1 MNTPTW
7 MHSLLVARRAA
18 ITCLLPLALTGCFT
32 PDADP
37 PGQLDARPGIQSPV
51 RPAGQKEA
59 PRKASADDTRR
70 ALSGQWAR
78 GTLRRV
84 QDGDSLIIRG
94 ADGLDYTLRLS
105 GIDAP
110 ERSQP
115 FANRARQHLLTLTQG
130 QQLSYLATKRDQYG
144 RLVVLLRAT
153 PAAPLPRRDAT
164 GSKEKGARQGSGW
177 TDTETRQSREV
188 AGAGHAETSERLGKT
203 GRTQTRRGKPI
214 DVNQAMLDAGLA
226 WYFWR
231 FESDLPAEKRAPYRA
246 AEAAARKAR
255 RGLWSEPGPQAPWDF
270 RRQKREEQAARKQAR
285 E

>member
-1 MNTPTW
+1 MNTPAW
-7 MHSLLVARRAA
+7 MHSPLIARQATIA
-18 ITCLLPLALTGCFT
+18 CLLLPLALAGCFI

-37 PGQLDARPGIQSPV
+37 PGQLESRPGIQSPA
-51 RPAGQKEA
+51 RSTGKKEA
-59 PRKASADDTRR
+59 SRKASADDTRR
-70 ALSGQWAR
+70 ALTGHWISA
-78 GTLRRV
+78 TLRRV

-115 FANRARQHLLTLTQG
+115 FANRARQHLQALTTG
-130 QQLSYLATKRDQYG
+130 KPLSYLAAKRDQYG
-144 RLVVLLRAT
+144 RLVVLLRAA
-153 PAAPLPRRDAT
+153 PAENAART
-164 GSKEKGARQGSGW
+164 HEKEN
-177 TDTETRQSREV
+177 
-188 AGAGHAETSERLGKT
+188 H
-203 GRTQTRRGKPI
+203 TQPI

-231 FESDLPAEKRAPYRA
+231 HESDLPAEKRSPYRA

-270 RRQKREEQAARKQAR
+270 RNQKREAQAARKKAHEQVQ

>member
-37 PGQLDARPGIQSPV
+37 PGQLDARPAIQ
-51 RPAGQKEA
+51 RPARSAGQKEA

-70 ALSGQWAR
+70 ALNGQWAQ

-115 FANRARQHLLTLTQG
+115 FANRARQHLQALTAGKT
-130 QQLSYLATKRDQYG
+130 LSYLATKRDQYG
-144 RLVVLLRAT
+144 RLVALLRAG
-153 PAAPLPRRDAT
+153 APQEL
-164 GSKEKGARQGSGW
+164 
-177 TDTETRQSREV
+177 
-188 AGAGHAETSERLGKT
+188 
-203 GRTQTRRGKPI
+203 

-226 WYFWR
+226 WYFR
-231 FESDLPAEKRAPYRA
+231 RYESDLPAAMRAPYRA

-255 RGLWSEPGPQAPWDF
+255 RGLWSEPNPQAPWDF
-270 RRQKREEQAARKQAR
+270 RRQKREQQAARRRAR